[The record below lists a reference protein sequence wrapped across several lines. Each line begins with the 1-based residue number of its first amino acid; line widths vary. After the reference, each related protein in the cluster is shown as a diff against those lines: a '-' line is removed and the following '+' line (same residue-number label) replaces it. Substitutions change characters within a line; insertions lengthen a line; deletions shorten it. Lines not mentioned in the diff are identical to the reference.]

1 MTNIL
6 YTNPTV
12 TSERVVTL
20 AKLNIAVA
28 EVLAKAQQK
37 SVDKIIWHALLQG
50 IVSVFIIDRQYINDV
65 LKAQIYKALAT
76 KVTVIVR
83 NADGIQTVFDNNT
96 DSISPEMYDEVGK
109 LIQNINSKY
118 GRIAEQVR
126 MKATENGALK
136 AICRLISEKLH
147 EIRKTLIQLSTQDE
161 LFTDYAHRLNPTTD
175 IALLIPL
182 CNRLADVYDVPR
194 PTPDYEDYHPEI
206 FDSAGYW
213 TTKGGSTEPKHRHNS
228 QYMTNTWTMP
238 KDSRRYND
246 MYERDGCNLYTDW
259 DMCYQLFYYLS
270 VGVLPE

>member
-12 TSERVVTL
+12 TSERVATL

-50 IVSVFIIDRQYINDV
+50 TVSVFIIDRQYINDV

-76 KVTVIVR
+76 KVTVIIR
-83 NADGIQTVFDNNT
+83 NADGIQTVLDNT
-96 DSISPEMYDEVGK
+96 DDGISNELYDEVSG
-109 LIQNINSKY
+109 LVQNINSKY
-118 GRIAEQVR
+118 SRIAEQVR

-136 AICRLISEKLH
+136 AIRRLISERLS
-147 EIRKTLIQLSTQDE
+147 EIRQTLVQLSAQDE
-161 LFTDYAHRLNPTTD
+161 LFTDYARQLNPTTD
-175 IALLIPL
+175 TALLIPL

-194 PTPDYEDYHPEI
+194 PTPDYEDYHPEV
-206 FDSAGYW
+206 FDAAGYW

-228 QYMTNTWTMP
+228 QYMTDTWTMP

-270 VGVLPE
+270 VGLLPE